1 MMKGRNWRLL
11 TLLAQLA
18 LSNMVWPQVPF
29 QVDQS
34 FSTGLATRFVAD
46 LAMLPDGSILI
57 SGPITYPGENINQP
71 RYGAKLHPDGS
82 RDLSFTPYPGMGG
95 RMVLW
100 ENRFYCGAGQIVR
113 RLQMN
118 GTLDPEFIMMND
130 GPYFTSLQG
139 GDYHVYP
146 DGRLLMSGAHMLRD
160 SIRGFEGLY
169 SLIWFSNEGYLDTTR
184 THRLCNGVIYAI
196 EEQPDGKF
204 LCTGT
209 MTTYEGQPVSRVF
222 RVEAD
227 GTLDPSFVAEVQALG
242 EARSYFV
249 LPDGRILI
257 GGSLRLLDSPQV
269 RSLIRLNSDGSL
281 DESFNLLNIE
291 ATFTPSQIP
300 NVSSIYELA
309 PDRYIITGLFDKI
322 NGQDRGGIAM
332 IDSSG
337 ALVEDVFDGMGC
349 GAYEFV
355 QSSGST
361 TYKSIAGIVPSNDG
375 GYFIY
380 GAYHGYDDGTTNDT
394 TQRMVS
400 KLYGLSV
407 GVDEPA
413 APLAATLRMYPNPAS
428 AYVVFEADGGTVP
441 TMLLITDLQGRTVRS
456 VPCPAGALRMEVPLL
471 GLTAGQYIA
480 QITGFSPRL
489 LTIAP

>member
-1 MMKGRNWRLL
+1 MNLGR
-11 TLLAQLA
+11 
-18 LSNMVWPQVPF
+18 
-29 QVDQS
+29 
-34 FSTGLATRFVAD
+34 
-46 LAMLPDGSILI
+46 
-57 SGPITYPGENINQP
+57 
-71 RYGAKLHPDGS
+71 
-82 RDLSFTPYPGMGG
+82 
-95 RMVLW
+95 
-100 ENRFYCGAGQIVR
+100 
-113 RLQMN
+113 
-118 GTLDPEFIMMND
+118 
-130 GPYFTSLQG
+130 YFTSLQG

-146 DGRLLMSGAHMLRD
+146 DGRVLMSGAHVLSD

-184 THRLCNGVIYAI
+184 THRQCNGVIYAI

-222 RVEAD
+222 RVEAE
-227 GTLDPSFVAEVQALG
+227 GSLDTNFIVPLEPWGGPRDYVVM
-242 EARSYFV
+242 
-249 LPDGRILI
+249 PDGRVLL
-257 GGSLRLLDSPQV
+257 GGTMKLAGSETVRCVLRLLPNGAIDPTFELTTFDATHTPGNSPIV
-269 RSLIRLNSDGSL
+269 LG
-281 DESFNLLNIE
+281 
-291 ATFTPSQIP
+291 
-300 NVSSIYELA
+300 IYELS
-309 PDRYIITGLFDKI
+309 PDRYIITGVFDKI

-337 ALVEDVFDGMGC
+337 ALVEDIFDGMGC

-413 APLAATLRMYPNPAS
+413 TPRAATLRMYPNPAS

>member
-1 MMKGRNWRLL
+1 MNLGR
-11 TLLAQLA
+11 
-18 LSNMVWPQVPF
+18 
-29 QVDQS
+29 
-34 FSTGLATRFVAD
+34 
-46 LAMLPDGSILI
+46 
-57 SGPITYPGENINQP
+57 
-71 RYGAKLHPDGS
+71 
-82 RDLSFTPYPGMGG
+82 
-95 RMVLW
+95 
-100 ENRFYCGAGQIVR
+100 
-113 RLQMN
+113 
-118 GTLDPEFIMMND
+118 
-130 GPYFTSLQG
+130 YFTSLQG

-146 DGRLLMSGAHMLRD
+146 DGRVLMSGAHVLSD

-169 SLIWFSNEGYLDTTR
+169 SLIWFSNGGYLDTTR

-242 EARSYFV
+242 EAREYFM

-257 GGSLRLLDSPQV
+257 GGTLRLNGSDQV
-269 RSLIRLNSDGSL
+269 RSLIRLHGDGSL
-281 DESFNLLNIE
+281 DHSFNLLDFE

-300 NVSSIYELA
+300 FVTSILELS
-309 PDRYIITGLFDKI
+309 PDRYIITGVFDKI

-337 ALVEDVFDGMGC
+337 VLVEDVFDGMGC
-349 GAYEFV
+349 GAYDFV
-355 QSSGST
+355 FSSGST
-361 TYKSIAGIVPSNDG
+361 TYKYISGITPSNDG

-380 GAYHGYDDGTTNDT
+380 GGYHGYDDGSTNDT

-407 GVDEPA
+407 GVEDPS
-413 APLAATLRMYPNPAS
+413 APSTATLRMYPNPAS
-428 AYVVFEADGGTVP
+428 TYVVFEVDQAGAASELVLRDALGA
-441 TMLLITDLQGRTVRS
+441 IVRS
-456 VPCPAGALRMEVPLL
+456 WQWPEGRERFEVSLNGLAAGTYFALLPGTPPKPL
-471 GLTAGQYIA
+471 
-480 QITGFSPRL
+480 F
-489 LTIAP
+489 IAP

>member
-1 MMKGRNWRLL
+1 MNLGR
-11 TLLAQLA
+11 
-18 LSNMVWPQVPF
+18 
-29 QVDQS
+29 
-34 FSTGLATRFVAD
+34 
-46 LAMLPDGSILI
+46 
-57 SGPITYPGENINQP
+57 
-71 RYGAKLHPDGS
+71 
-82 RDLSFTPYPGMGG
+82 
-95 RMVLW
+95 
-100 ENRFYCGAGQIVR
+100 
-113 RLQMN
+113 
-118 GTLDPEFIMMND
+118 
-130 GPYFTSLQG
+130 YFTSLQG

-146 DGRLLMSGAHMLRD
+146 DGRVLMSGAHVLSD

-227 GTLDPSFVAEVQALG
+227 GTLDPSFTAEVQPLG
-242 EARSYFV
+242 AAQSYFV
-249 LPDGRILI
+249 LQDGRIMI

-269 RSLIRLNSDGSL
+269 RSLIRLHSDGSL

-300 NVSSIYELA
+300 NISAIFELS

-322 NGQDRGGIAM
+322 NGLDRGGIAM

-349 GAYEFV
+349 GAYDFV
-355 QSSGST
+355 TSSLTT

-407 GVDEPA
+407 GVEGSPEGSVGV
-413 APLAATLRMYPNPAS
+413 LRIQPNPTPGRITVSFPDPLQRDTYYSVIDATGRLLYQRPLP
-428 AYVVFEADGGTVP
+428 AGGTEEDIDLSRFGP
-441 TMLLITDLQGRTVRS
+441 GTYILRITD
-456 VPCPAGALRMEVPLL
+456 PD
-471 GLTAGQYIA
+471 GQ
-480 QITGFSPRL
+480 RNERVL
-489 LTIAP
+489 VE